1 MSEANY
7 SRRIYLHLRYKGIKT
22 LWMQRLASIETKF
35 GPNPKL
41 QETKNESEWRKEVN
55 KYITQTGT
63 HIWRTAT
70 AKKNSLS
77 CYAKHKLEPG
87 SEPYYRGDRPSALL
101 FQARTGSLATQQRRH
116 ELFDSDPSCR
126 LCGAPEETI
135 AHVLQVCP
143 SPSLTELLG
152 LSGQMDEAQIDRIQ
166 STKSLLLR
174 WERLCRQTESS
185 PTGITP
191 NTPPPPTAHTSTP
204 PLGHRCED
212 DGRAES
218 RVEPSPILSQDLRG
232 AHSDLPLCQ

>member
-1 MSEANY
+1 MSKPRNRTTKKPDAATEEESGMVQCGNCEGWTHLEDSPFSTLEEAE
-7 SRRIYLHLRYKGIKT
+7 GKT
-22 LWMQRLASIETKF
+22 YTCRD
-35 GPNPKL
+35 
-41 QETKNESEWRKEVN
+41 
-55 KYITQTGT
+55 
-63 HIWRTAT
+63 
-70 AKKNSLS
+70 
-77 CYAKHKLEPG
+77 
-87 SEPYYRGDRPSALL
+87 DRPSALL
-101 FQARTGSLATQQRRH
+101 FQARTGSFATQQRRH

-143 SPSLTELLG
+143 CLHDEPRTSPSLTELLG

-191 NTPPPPTAHTSTP
+191 NTPPPPTAHTGTP

-218 RVEPSPILSQDLRG
+218 RVEPSPILSQHLRG
-232 AHSDLPLCQ
+232 AHSDLPLCH